1 MLLVALGNAHT
12 IVGHADDGL
21 AVLLPC
27 LEMDMSALPPVFDGV
42 GDEVVSAR
50 DGEIACR
57 RLAERA
63 VLGHVVK
70 RSQHETEWRADVVRR
85 VDKERDLLVVV
96 SRLQSVAVPAP
107 RQIDERQNDEQID
120 CPSQEGVPPRTLD
133 DKREILSVD
142 DAAVGTTKRTYVES
156 IASRRYI
163 GISEALQMRHR
174 DPLLVI
180 ALKEILVADVVLKAI
195 VDAFKVDSE
204 GILRIGQT
212 DASLAQHVED
222 TPSHD
227 TVACQ
232 LSVER
237 QYRGH
242 PELCRIVRGQHGSR
256 GEQYTAI
263 VATEQQ
269 LTFG

>member
-1 MLLVALGNAHT
+1 
-12 IVGHADDGL
+12 
-21 AVLLPC
+21 
-27 LEMDMSALPPVFDGV
+27 
-42 GDEVVSAR
+42 
-50 DGEIACR
+50 
-57 RLAERA
+57 
-63 VLGHVVK
+63 
-70 RSQHETEWRADVVRR
+70 
-85 VDKERDLLVVV
+85 
-96 SRLQSVAVPAP
+96 
-107 RQIDERQNDEQID
+107 
-120 CPSQEGVPPRTLD
+120 
-133 DKREILSVD
+133 
-142 DAAVGTTKRTYVES
+142 
-156 IASRRYI
+156 
-163 GISEALQMRHR
+163 MRHR
-174 DPLLVI
+174 DPLFVI

-195 VDAFKVDSE
+195 IDAFKVDRE

-222 TPSHD
+222 MPSHD

-269 LTFG
+269 LTFGQLPAGHAVVFLIESLIGAELTHAPCAAVEGTEPTVCTDHQQSLGTMANARYGV